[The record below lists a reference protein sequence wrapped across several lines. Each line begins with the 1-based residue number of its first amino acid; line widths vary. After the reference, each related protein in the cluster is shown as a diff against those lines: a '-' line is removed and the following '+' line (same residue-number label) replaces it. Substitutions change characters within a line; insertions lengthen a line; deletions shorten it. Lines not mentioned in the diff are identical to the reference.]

1 MHVSAT
7 SAFFF
12 SVLVGVSLS
21 PQAKNKKVLVMK
33 KRWRTCMCFS
43 LLVKNDFFTLCNIH
57 FLRYLNRFD
66 MEIADEMQKYATKSE
81 KISI

>member
-1 MHVSAT
+1 MHVPAT

-12 SVLVGVSLS
+12 SALVGVSLS
-21 PQAKNKKVLVMK
+21 PQAKRQKLLAMK
-33 KRWRTCMCFS
+33 KRWRKCMCFS

-57 FLRYLNRFD
+57 FLRYLNRFG

>member
-1 MHVSAT
+1 MHVPAT

-33 KRWRTCMCFS
+33 KRWRKCMSFS
-43 LLVKNDFFTLCNIH
+43 LLVKNDFFY
-57 FLRYLNRFD
+57 FV
-66 MEIADEMQKYATKSE
+66 
-81 KISI
+81 